1 MSKNINVNPDHYK
14 TRGREP
20 QGQEVIHD
28 LQRQKLTRERA
39 DLEKS
44 AGPPPPIPGTTGEKA
59 VQPES
64 EPPQTSTEGEEEEK
78 EK

>member
-20 QGQEVIHD
+20 QGQEVVHD

-39 DLEKS
+39 NIVGK
-44 AGPPPPIPGTTGEKA
+44 AAPPPVIPGTTGKKPDRTEIPPEEDHEK
-59 VQPES
+59 
-64 EPPQTSTEGEEEEK
+64 
-78 EK
+78 